1 MSIKVL
7 RPGLLSSIQD
17 LGRYGYQKHGVIVSG
32 AMDAFSLRIGNL
44 LVGNMENQAGLE
56 ITLVGPQ
63 LLIKDDLLIAITG
76 GNLTPMIDGVD
87 VPMWRPVYVK
97 GGSVLS
103 FGPCQSGCRAYL
115 TVGGGYELPSIM
127 NSDSTYLRAGIGG
140 FCGRALQKDD
150 QLAVGTPGRN
160 TSKRMSLLASKAIKQ
175 SFVAPNWYAGLYG
188 HSDAATPATV
198 RITRGIQYDWFTAES
213 LLQFTSQPFQVTPQS
228 DRMGYRL
235 KGEALKLRQPSE
247 MISEAVALGTIQV
260 PPDGN
265 PIILM
270 ADRQTVGGYP
280 KVAQVISVDVPRIA
294 QVKPGGKI
302 QFIEIEH
309 REAEALYFAREK
321 FIAEV
326 KKGLNLKF
334 FS

>member
-1 MSIKVL
+1 
-7 RPGLLSSIQD
+7 
-17 LGRYGYQKHGVIVSG
+17 
-32 AMDAFSLRIGNL
+32 
-44 LVGNMENQAGLE
+44 
-56 ITLVGPQ
+56 
-63 LLIKDDLLIAITG
+63 
-76 GNLTPMIDGVD
+76 
-87 VPMWRPVYVK
+87 
-97 GGSVLS
+97 
-103 FGPCQSGCRAYL
+103 
-115 TVGGGYELPSIM
+115 
-127 NSDSTYLRAGIGG
+127 
-140 FCGRALQKDD
+140 
-150 QLAVGTPGRN
+150 
-160 TSKRMSLLASKAIKQ
+160 
-175 SFVAPNWYAGLYG
+175 
-188 HSDAATPATV
+188 
-198 RITRGIQYDWFTAES
+198 
-213 LLQFTSQPFQVTPQS
+213 
-228 DRMGYRL
+228 MGYRL